1 MQNTRFWELP
11 AQRNSI
17 SCHPLDVLIDDGGD
31 RAAGGLPRLL
41 ALGVQRLR
49 VDFGIHRRPRIPADD
64 VNDAWP
70 LLHCAVY
77 EWLKEPVQAGR
88 LEVPV
93 GDQYPP
99 AVGREDPGQVRERHR
114 SSRSALERVERD
126 DLAFTRWLPVSLIR
140 HLTSPPTDLVL
151 IHVDPAASDRAGWAG
166 SLCLAMTVPVRS
178 YTAHCD
184 TAYIAVRPRRP
195 APGRW

>member
-11 AQRNSI
+11 AQRKSI
-17 SCHPLDVLIDDGGD
+17 SSPSLDVLSDDGGD

-49 VDFGIHRRPRIPADD
+49 VDFGIHRRPRIPAED

-77 EWLKEPVQAGR
+77 EWLKEPVQARR

-93 GDQYPP
+93 GGQYPP
-99 AVGREDPGQVRERHR
+99 AACP
-114 SSRSALERVERD
+114 D
-126 DLAFTRWLPVSLIR
+126 D
-140 HLTSPPTDLVL
+140 
-151 IHVDPAASDRAGWAG
+151 
-166 SLCLAMTVPVRS
+166 
-178 YTAHCD
+178 
-184 TAYIAVRPRRP
+184 
-195 APGRW
+195 